1 MDATLESVIKY
12 ALATTT
18 SKDLSLYYKLN
29 GVQILGSGFGFLR
42 GGSKPPF
49 LGSDSV
55 FIHQSL
61 AAILMKIELACL
73 QDSGI
78 QRRGR

>member
-29 GVQILGSGFGFLR
+29 GVQILGSGFGFFR

-78 QRRGR
+78 QGRGR